1 MTAPD
6 RDEVEPYRID
16 VEVTAP
22 VYPTEL
28 ADRVDRAIT
37 SLFPEAEVEERPG
50 ELIGRAHALAHFA
63 DRLREQAILDTAR
76 DVFHE
81 GIEDDSFAFELKKQA
96 AYEGVVNFAVGKPDE
111 LGELHVRVRVESPS
125 VEAFIDRLTDPDH
138 AEP

>member
-1 MTAPD
+1 MTGPD
-6 RDEVEPYRID
+6 RDEVEPYRVD

-28 ADRVDRAIT
+28 TERVERAIT
-37 SLFPEAEVEERPG
+37 ALFPEAEVEERPG

-76 DVFHE
+76 DVFRDA
-81 GIEDDSFAFELKKQA
+81 IEDDSFAFELKKQA

-111 LGELHVRVRVESPS
+111 LGELHVRVLVESPS
-125 VEAFIDRLTDPDH
+125 VEAFIDRMTNPDRV
-138 AEP
+138 EL